1 MDGVT
6 FARVTAA
13 WARCHISKPKRA
25 NIVDVLAAHG
35 RAKCNGGPTLP
46 FIGQVNIGGSVRIRC
61 LFDKYEFEFECDP
74 ALALVRVLRIAYHR
88 VVDRR
93 STLADNPS
101 LQSLPFLH
109 PRDLLA

>member
-1 MDGVT
+1 MQRS
-6 FARVTAA
+6 AR
-13 WARCHISKPKRA
+13 
-25 NIVDVLAAHG
+25 LF
-35 RAKCNGGPTLP
+35 P
-46 FIGQVNIGGSVRIRC
+46 FIGQVNIGGSVRLRC

-101 LQSLPFLH
+101 LQAFRFYTPEIFSLELTAL
-109 PRDLLA
+109 RGQGGVQVQIAAGRLSDER